1 MPTLTRAPVALA
13 LAVALAAPACNEA
26 PAPAA
31 PTATPTTRP
40 AVKTATSVAGLVEAM
55 QSRMKLEAASRPT
68 GTPTVEAVMKALAD
82 GGVKVHGGTQSL
94 AALTE
99 ADYCWH
105 SRAVDGSFA
114 FSVCEYPSAE
124 AVQKSQNIS
133 LTKFPEMGQRTFVVQ
148 GHTMM
153 TIKVHKPEGE
163 AEIARIKTIMAGVR

>member
-1 MPTLTRAPVALA
+1 MSTRSH
-13 LAVALAAPACNEA
+13 
-26 PAPAA
+26 APAA
-31 PTATPTTRP
+31 LVLAAFLGAAACSKAPEATPPAATPTTRP
-40 AVKTATSVAGLVEAM
+40 AIKTATSVAGLVEAM
-55 QSRMKLEAASRPT
+55 QSRMKLEADRRPT

-124 AVQKSQNIS
+124 AVQKSQTLS
-133 LTKFPEMGQRTFVVQ
+133 LTKFPEMGERTFVVQ

-153 TIKVHKPEGE
+153 TIKVHKPEGQ
-163 AEIARIKTIMAGVR
+163 AEIARIKAIMAGVR